1 MIAFDLKSHLD
12 ARAAAVAAA
21 LDGYLPA
28 SDTPPERLHAA
39 MRYSIQAGGKRLR
52 PALVMDACACLGQDP
67 ERALPTACAI
77 ECIHTYSLIH
87 DDLPCMD
94 DDDLRRG
101 RPSCHREFDEATALL
116 AGDALQ
122 ALAFQL
128 TAENGT
134 IAGVTQEMAVQV
146 TVELATAS
154 GAPGMVG
161 GQMLDL
167 LGEHELPTAELVA
180 RIHEKKTTALLR
192 CAVRCGALLGGADEA
207 ELAVLT
213 EYGEALGTAFQI
225 IDDILDIEGDPQT
238 LGKPVGSDLVHQKA
252 TYPAVY
258 GIDASRQKAR
268 EQTARALQ
276 ALQRFGPEAEPLRAV
291 AVFNEQRR
299 S

>member
-1 MIAFDLKSHLD
+1 MIAFDLKSHLE
-12 ARAAAVAAA
+12 ARAAELAAA
-21 LDGYLPA
+21 LDGYLP
-28 SDTPPERLHAA
+28 SVDVPPQRLHEA

-52 PALVMDACACLGQDP
+52 PALVMDACGCLGADP
-67 ERALPTACAI
+67 QRALPTACAV

-128 TAENGT
+128 TAENGRLD
-134 IAGVTQEMAVQV
+134 GVTPEMAVRV
-146 TVELATAS
+146 TIELATAS

-167 LGEHELPTAELVA
+167 LGEHEAPTPDLVA

-192 CAVRCGALLGGADEA
+192 CAVRCGALLGGADES
-207 ELAVLT
+207 ELAALT
-213 EYGEALGTAFQI
+213 AYGEALGTAFQI

-252 TYPAVY
+252 TYPAVF
-258 GIDASRQKAR
+258 GLDASRQKAR

-276 ALQRFGPEAEPLRAV
+276 ALERFGAEAEPLRAV

>member
-12 ARAAAVAAA
+12 SRAAAVAAA
-21 LDGYLPA
+21 LDRYLPA
-28 SDTPPERLHAA
+28 ADAPPARLHQA

-52 PALVMDACACLGQDP
+52 PALVMDACACLGAAP

-128 TAENGT
+128 TAVNGNLD
-134 IAGVTQEMAVQV
+134 GVTPEMAVAV
-146 TVELATAS
+146 TIELATAS

-167 LGEHELPTAELVA
+167 LGEHEAPTAELVA

-192 CAVRCGALLGGADEA
+192 CAVRCGALLGGADAGELEA
-207 ELAVLT
+207 LS

-238 LGKPVGSDLVHQKA
+238 LGKPVGSDLAHQKA

-258 GIDASRQKAR
+258 GLDASRQKAH
-268 EQTARALQ
+268 EQTARALA
-276 ALQRFGPEAEPLRAV
+276 ALDRFGAEAEPLRAV